1 MEIVIP
7 MCCVTRSIVIVALV
21 KTIVENNSLSITTL
35 RTSRAIL
42 YFGLEGKDKEENK
55 TKDASWGIPVL
66 EELILCA
73 EQ

>member
-1 MEIVIP
+1 
-7 MCCVTRSIVIVALV
+7 MCCVARSIVTVALV
-21 KTIVENNSLSITTL
+21 KTIVDYSLSITL

-42 YFGLEGKDKEENK
+42 YFGSEGKDKEENK